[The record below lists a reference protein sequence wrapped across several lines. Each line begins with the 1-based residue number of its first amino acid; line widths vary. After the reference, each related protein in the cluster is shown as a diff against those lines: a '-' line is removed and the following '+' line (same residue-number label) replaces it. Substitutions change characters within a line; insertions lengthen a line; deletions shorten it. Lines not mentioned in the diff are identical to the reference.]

1 MMMREQQWDWSN
13 CRHFR
18 IDVCLH
24 QRIYMRA
31 FVNARIYVN
40 VSVYILCGNS
50 TSTSTINF
58 INLRPIHDIRDTV
71 NVQTYIQKGMIHSAN
86 WLKM

>member
-1 MMMREQQWDWSN
+1 MVVDHGESLKTVGSKAELD
-13 CRHFR
+13 C
-18 IDVCLH
+18 I
-24 QRIYMRA
+24 
-31 FVNARIYVN
+31 
-40 VSVYILCGNS
+40 

-58 INLRPIHDIRDTV
+58 INLRPIYDIRDTV

>member
-1 MMMREQQWDWSN
+1 MMMREQQWDRSN

-31 FVNARIYVN
+31 FVNARNKHVF
-40 VSVYILCGNS
+40 GNDKEMHNS
-50 TSTSTINF
+50 
-58 INLRPIHDIRDTV
+58 HVDTKIPSRS
-71 NVQTYIQKGMIHSAN
+71 NDDTMRKQKEWERTVHRKSSY
-86 WLKM
+86 LPKK